1 MGRNLFNHLDAVTKE
16 QSSEYWKELDEQD
29 RKTWSTF
36 MINRYVSM
44 DIKSIS
50 LVDLLQKYNH
60 GLTHELAYKLYIG
73 FLPKIYKFLRY
84 VKKEN
89 KSKYTAEEIG
99 LLAKYYK
106 CSKREALQYSE
117 ILSEDAVKEII
128 NLFEQKHKVTKR
140 KKK

>member
-1 MGRNLFNHLDAVTKE
+1 
-16 QSSEYWKELDEQD
+16 
-29 RKTWSTF
+29 

-44 DIKSIS
+44 DRKSIL

-60 GLTHELAYKLYIG
+60 GLTNELAYKLYIG
-73 FLPKIYKFLRY
+73 FLPKITKFLRY

-99 LLAKYYK
+99 CLAKYYG
-106 CSKREALQYSE
+106 CSKREAFQYSE
-117 ILSEDAVKEII
+117 ILSDDAVKDII
-128 NLFEQKHKVTKR
+128 DLFEQKHKVTKR